1 MSWYRVVLTCFVR
14 THDALGAQAD
24 VTGFVYPDGS
34 FVDYLPLKGE
44 SARQS
49 TSYLHICAT
58 FQERTLLM
66 SKRGGDPFL
75 ERERERARQR
85 KREGGRREGGLGYPF
100 GRVLFLFGS

>member
-1 MSWYRVVLTCFVR
+1 MLTCFVR

-58 FQERTLLM
+58 FQERTLGM
-66 SKRGGDPFL
+66 SKRGRDPFL
-75 ERERERARQR
+75 ERERERERARER
-85 KREGGRREGGLGYPF
+85 GRERGREGEEREGWDALF